1 VIVYTY
7 SALHSELSVLDGV
20 TTSQINLASL
30 IPIQCMIEVK
40 WHMRGILNN
49 GGTVDDMEEALGI
62 AREICRIT
70 GVELKVPMPTV
81 KEVMGEKDIMS
92 ADIRQQTF
100 QSGV

>member
-1 VIVYTY
+1 
-7 SALHSELSVLDGV
+7 
-20 TTSQINLASL
+20 
-30 IPIQCMIEVK
+30 MIEVK

-92 ADIRQQTF
+92 AGIRQQTF